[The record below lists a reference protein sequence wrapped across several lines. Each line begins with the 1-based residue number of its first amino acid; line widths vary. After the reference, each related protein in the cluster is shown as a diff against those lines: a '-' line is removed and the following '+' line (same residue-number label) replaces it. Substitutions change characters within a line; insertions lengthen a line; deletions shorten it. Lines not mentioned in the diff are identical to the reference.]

1 MSINLIAAIGLN
13 RELGYKNQL
22 LCHLPNDLKHFKEL
36 TTGQFV
42 VMGRKTY
49 ESIGHSLPNR
59 QNIIVTRNNKYKEP
73 LGTYVYNSLEDVIHE
88 YQSYNENQNELFI
101 CGGAEIY
108 KQSLKYANRIF
119 LTVIETHFS
128 KVDTWFPPFSFLDW
142 KVTSNIRNEIDENN
156 QYVHNFITYERR
168 NFNQK

>member
-1 MSINLIAAIGLN
+1 MINLIAAIGVN

-22 LCHLPNDLKHFKEL
+22 LCHLPNDLKYFKEL

-49 ESIGHSLPNR
+49 ESIGHPLPNR
-59 QNIIVTRNNKYKEP
+59 QNIIVTRNNKFVEP
-73 LGTYVYNSLEDVIHE
+73 VGAYVYNSLEDVIHE
-88 YQSYNENQNELFI
+88 YQQYNENQNELFI

-108 KQSLKYANRIF
+108 KQSLKYADRIF
-119 LTVIETHFS
+119 LTVIENHFN

-142 KVTSNIRNEIDENN
+142 KVTSNIQNEIDEKNP
-156 QYVHNFITYERR
+156 YVHSFIKYERR
-168 NFNQK
+168 